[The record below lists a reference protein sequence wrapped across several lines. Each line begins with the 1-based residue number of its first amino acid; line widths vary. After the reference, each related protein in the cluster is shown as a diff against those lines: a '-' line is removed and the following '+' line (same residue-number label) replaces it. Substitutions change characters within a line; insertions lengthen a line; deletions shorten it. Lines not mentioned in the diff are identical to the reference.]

1 MVKNDILAEMDDNE
15 ILVETMLG
23 NRIVANTAFDH
34 GYLKSFLAGAMAEM
48 PELKRR
54 VEKRIAHHEFLASD
68 ANK

>member
-1 MVKNDILAEMDDNE
+1 MIIDDRDDNE
-15 ILVETMLG
+15 VLIEAMLAYPDEQE
-23 NRIVANTAFDH
+23 NNPFNL
-34 GYLKSFLAGAMAEM
+34 GYSKSFLAGAMAEM

>member
-1 MVKNDILAEMDDNE
+1 MNKNDILAEMDDNE
-15 ILVETMLG
+15 VLVETMLG

-34 GYLKSFLAGAMAEM
+34 GYLKSFVASAMAEM

-54 VEKRIAHHEFLASD
+54 VERRIAHHEFLASD